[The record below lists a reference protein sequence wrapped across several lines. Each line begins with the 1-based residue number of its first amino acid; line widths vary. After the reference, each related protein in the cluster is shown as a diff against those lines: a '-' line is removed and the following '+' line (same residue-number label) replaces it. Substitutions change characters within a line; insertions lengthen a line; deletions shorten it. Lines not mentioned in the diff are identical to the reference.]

1 MGNMCFR
8 LRTKNMRKDLEFPI
22 LREAAYKK
30 AYNEGYKKGL
40 EKACM
45 EKGMESG
52 KTEGKMEG
60 LRIAARNMKQL
71 GLSFA
76 DISKATGLPE
86 QEIAN
91 L

>member
-1 MGNMCFR
+1 MSVVDKR
-8 LRTKNMRKDLEFPI
+8 I